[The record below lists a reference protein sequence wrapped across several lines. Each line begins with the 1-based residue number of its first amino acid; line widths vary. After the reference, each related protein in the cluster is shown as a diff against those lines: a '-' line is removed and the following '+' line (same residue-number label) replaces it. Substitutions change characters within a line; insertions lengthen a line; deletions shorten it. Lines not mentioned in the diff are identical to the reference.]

1 MPGVFPC
8 SGFMHKFH
16 TFALFLLMKEC
27 IHNKYIL
34 NGELHDCSSFD
45 PCHLD
50 EGISIYEVIRV
61 INGRLL
67 FLEDHYE
74 RLKTSLSLSGQTFT
88 PELTEFTRL
97 LQILLDANKLP
108 EGNIKIVINFKPDAD
123 HCFLMYYIPHRYPS
137 DKEYQEGVT
146 LNTFQFVREE
156 PNKKIWRSEFRKK
169 VKELTAS
176 GLVYE
181 ILLVSPQGFITEAS
195 RANIFFLKGNT
206 LFTSPVGTVLPG
218 ITRKHIFTICHQL
231 KIELFE
237 KTILKNELGNFNGA
251 FITGTSPKVLPVK
264 QIDDT
269 GYIVGHELIN
279 RLMKAFDELTEEYIR
294 NKNQSSVMV

>member
-1 MPGVFPC
+1 
-8 SGFMHKFH
+8 
-16 TFALFLLMKEC
+16 MKEC

-34 NGELHDCSSFD
+34 NGNLHDCSSFD

-50 EGISIYEVIRV
+50 EGISVYEVIRV

-74 RLKTSLSLSGQTFT
+74 RLKTSLSLTGHSYT
-88 PELTEFTRL
+88 PDLTEFVRL
-97 LQILLDANKLP
+97 LHLLLEANKFA
-108 EGNIKIVINFKPDAD
+108 EGNIKIVINFKPAVDP
-123 HCFLMYYIPHRYPS
+123 CFLLYYIPHHYPS
-137 DKEYQEGVT
+137 DKQYQEGVT
-146 LNTFQFVREE
+146 LSTFRFVREE

-176 GLVYE
+176 GSVYE

-195 RANIFFLKGNT
+195 RANIFFLKENT
-206 LFTSPVGTVLPG
+206 LFTAPAGTVLPG

-231 KIELFE
+231 NIELFE
-237 KTILKNELGNFNGA
+237 KTILKNELENFNGA
-251 FITGTSPKVLPVK
+251 FITGTSPKVLPV
-264 QIDDT
+264 QRIDNT

-279 RLMKAFDELTEEYIR
+279 RLMKAFEELIEEYFR
-294 NKNQSSVMV
+294 NNYHS